1 MSGINEYLTG
11 EVVVDYADGLVDRR
25 EALRRLGLLGVAAG
39 VAMTMLA
46 ACDLS
51 DPPPVTPGPAGGA
64 STGGSPPPA
73 PGEAVTFAGAQG
85 RELRGSWAAPASPKG
100 AVLIIHENRGLTD
113 HFKALPTRLAA
124 SGYAALA
131 IDLLSVE
138 GGTDGFADP
147 AQATAALNAAPPE
160 RFLADMRSGLD
171 ELARRAPDTKA
182 AVMGFCFGGGQTWA
196 LLAAGEPRLYAAAP
210 FYGPAPD
217 GADFSGSPN
226 AAVLGVYAELDSRV
240 NASRD
245 GAAAALAR
253 AGLIHEIVTFPGAN
267 HAFFNDT
274 GARYDPAA
282 ATAAYTRLIAWYDR
296 YLA

>member
-1 MSGINEYLTG
+1 MTGMNEYLTG

-39 VAMTMLA
+39 VAVAMLA
-46 ACDLS
+46 ACDAS
-51 DPPPVTPGPAGGA
+51 DPPPAAPSTSNPPSAGRSPAGEAITFGA
-64 STGGSPPPA
+64 
-73 PGEAVTFAGAQG
+73 
-85 RELRGSWAAPASPKG
+85 LRGSWAAPASPKG
-100 AVLIIHENRGLTD
+100 AVLIVHENRGLTD

-131 IDLLSVE
+131 IDLLSAE
-138 GGTDGFADP
+138 GGTDTFTDS

-160 RFLADMRSGLD
+160 RFLADLRAGLD

-217 GADFSGSPN
+217 DADFSGSPN
-226 AAVLGVYAELDSRV
+226 AAVLAVYAERDSRV

-245 GAAAALAR
+245 GAAAALRR
-253 AGLIHEIVTFPGAN
+253 AGLTHEIVTFPGAN

-282 ATAAYTRLIAWYDR
+282 ATAAYERLIAWFDH